1 MHLRKAYKLS
11 AIIIYIHARTNKRR
25 NGKSFIEC
33 LIYKTKFFFLSYGGG
48 GGMEVYVVPQKGKQ
62 LVNSI

>member
-1 MHLRKAYKLS
+1 MHLRKAYKLL

-25 NGKSFIEC
+25 NGKSFIES
-33 LIYKTKFFFLSYGGG
+33 LIYKTNFFFCHMGVG

>member
-1 MHLRKAYKLS
+1 MHLRKAYKLL

-25 NGKSFIEC
+25 NGKSFIES

-48 GGMEVYVVPQKGKQ
+48 GGWRYM
-62 LVNSI
+62 

>member
-25 NGKSFIEC
+25 NGKSFIES
-33 LIYKTKFFFLSYGGG
+33 LIYKTNFFFLSYGGG
-48 GGMEVYVVPQKGKQ
+48 GGVGDGGICSATKGETTCK
-62 LVNSI
+62 